1 MNYRHI
7 YHAGNFADVF
17 KHIVLVLLLDHLRQK
32 DKPFFVL
39 DTHAGIG
46 LYDLESEEAQKTGEA
61 QAGIGKLWARADAP
75 AEVRPYLDIVRRV
88 NGEGS
93 LRRYPGSPVIVR
105 EMLRAGD
112 RFVAGELH
120 P

>member
-17 KHIVLVLLLDHLRQK
+17 KHIVLTLLLDHLRQK

-46 LYDLESEEAQKTGEA
+46 LYDLESEEARKTGEA
-61 QAGIGKLWARADAP
+61 AGGIDRLWGRGGAAP
-75 AEVRPYLDIVRRV
+75 PVEPV
-88 NGEGS
+88 S
-93 LRRYPGSPVIVR
+93 LLILSGV
-105 EMLRAGD
+105 
-112 RFVAGELH
+112 
-120 P
+120 